1 MSTHG
6 QTSTGSILA
15 FKKTMADFYTA
26 RLMVTRYSRSLRGAG
41 RPRRRWAVFSLAALA
56 VCGGV
61 AWIAPTVLVLTHLRD
76 RPLEAA
82 FRGIDG
88 RVASRAATW
97 TWLGGIEYR
106 DVVLCDRSGRVV
118 MTVQRMLIDRG
129 LVALAIDPTQL
140 GTVRLV
146 GGEAMVEVRRGG
158 SGIEDILAPW
168 LAKSDRVASSPVSFE
183 LEVVDTTVDLIDLE
197 RRDAWR
203 ITDLIAAGTVRSDAT
218 LAGWTVSGRVL
229 HAPAAARTLAA
240 VPSGLPLAA
249 TVAAS
254 STRLDRTTIAAGAMA
269 TVSRDGG
276 CSVSSPAGIDHD
288 SARTLSITTNRLPLG
303 VSSVMATRF
312 DTSHLLDGLAD
323 VRLDITLPV
332 ALAGQ
337 AVAAGTR
344 TMQPGT
350 QITGMIAGSQ
360 LALCRSDTL
369 AELFTLDRCEIPLDV
384 TIDGRML
391 TIRNLKVSSPL
402 LKAEASGRIG
412 IPQGSVW
419 EWAEAIIGHDFALAA
434 DIDLAVASHAIP
446 GGLKV
451 RPDVRVL
458 AGQLQVA
465 AASHADGGER
475 VLEVRTTSRD
485 LAAVQ
490 GERQLRWNEPFTAWL
505 RGRRGPAQGDRL
517 RIEEARIASSA
528 VEVEGSGTA
537 ENSHIQWT
545 VDLGKLVQE
554 AAEVLDIKALTL
566 AGTARGQVDIQRLT
580 ADGTATAKISASLSA
595 FELVA
600 AGQPEWRDD
609 EITLEAEGTG
619 SMAGGAMLI
628 DTAHGVLSSSDDKLE
643 MTLTGGTLIDCAAGW
658 AANGQSAV
666 PWMRPAPQS
675 QGVSADWSLAG
686 DLGRWYAR
694 FAGITAA
701 MTRAMI
707 GSREGSGQGINTLQ
721 LAGKVQASAAL
732 ATRDNAWQITRAG
745 CEIEKLAASFS
756 GRQISEPRVV
766 ASAAGVFNPGT
777 GQVEISSAEILTAT
791 LSLRTGGFVILP
803 SPRGAMGNE
812 TIWDGLSRLRGKTQ
826 WQADVGRIEKWLLAM
841 PTASRWPA
849 GGRGWGTVEILD
861 TPTGLNVLVEATG
874 SQLTLSSAVTAKAPG
889 NSGDMQPR
897 QVWAEPTAKVV
908 LEVTRG
914 ITHSPDASV
923 GSTFADRMII
933 NKLSLESSTMAVAAT
948 GSIGELSAKRLV
960 DLGGTVT
967 YDWQLMS
974 QLLTPWTGGRLQVAG
989 GGPRPF
995 AMRGPLRSVPHVAM
1009 GGQPVP
1015 SGAEPQ
1021 PPENHSLA
1029 MPTDWL
1035 SSVRDR
1041 SEGINAGTHT
1051 RIALPVLSPKRPQ
1064 EADLAEWLRGISID
1078 TSTAW
1083 TAADMDGFRIDSGE
1097 MAVRLFEG
1105 QLALGPFEIAA
1116 SGGRLRGAPWVR
1128 LLPPPGELIVP
1139 PGRIIDRVA
1148 LSSRLCDQWIAW
1160 STPLLGHAAHT
1171 QGVVSVDLAGA
1182 RVPLGD
1188 PFGGEMSGQLIF
1200 ENLEVTPGSQTQPLV
1215 NLIVKLQSIIDPR
1228 FAFGDKVVLLRVR
1241 PDPVRVKMVER
1252 RLWHEGLVMEMGQLV
1267 VRSGGSVGEDGS
1279 LSMVVEV
1286 ALRGDLAGTLPVVAQ
1301 LLRTPLAIPLRG
1313 TVERPQFD
1321 ARAIDTIIG
1330 RIVENTAEA
1339 VITDGLSRGLEG
1351 LFGSPP
1357 PVPPK

>member
-1 MSTHG
+1 MSTRG
-6 QTSTGSILA
+6 QTSTISILA
-15 FKKTMADFYTA
+15 FKKTTDDFYTA
-26 RLMVTRYSRSLRGAG
+26 RLMVTRYSRSLRDAG

-56 VCGGV
+56 VGGGV
-61 AWIAPTVLVLTHLRD
+61 VWIAPTVLVLTHLRD

-82 FRGIDG
+82 FQGIDG
-88 RVASRAATW
+88 RVSSRAATW

-106 DVVLCDRSGRVV
+106 DLVLCDRSGRVV
-118 MTVQRMLIDRG
+118 VTVQRMLIDRG
-129 LVALAIDPTQL
+129 LLALAMDPTHL

-168 LAKSDRVASSPVSFE
+168 LAQSARVASSPMSFE
-183 LEVVDTTVDLIDLE
+183 LEVVDTTVDLVDLD

-203 ITDLIAAGTVRSDAT
+203 MSELIVAGTVRSDAT

-303 VSSVMATRF
+303 VSSVLATRF
-312 DTSHLLDGLAD
+312 DTPHLLDGLAD
-323 VRLDITLPV
+323 VRLDITLP
-332 ALAGQ
+332 AAPGGQ

-350 QITGMIAGSQ
+350 QVMGMIAGSQ

-369 AELFTLDRCEIPLDV
+369 AELVTLDRCEMPLDV

-391 TIRNLKVSSPL
+391 TIRNMKVSSPL

-419 EWAEAIIGHDFALAA
+419 EWAEAIIGDNFALAA
-434 DIDLAVASHAIP
+434 DIDLAAASLAIP

-458 AGQLQVA
+458 AGQLQVS
-465 AASHADGGER
+465 AASHPDGGER

-528 VEVEGSGTA
+528 VEVEASGTA
-537 ENSHIQWT
+537 ETSHMQWT

-554 AAEVLDIKALTL
+554 ASEVLDIKALTL

-580 ADGTATAKISASLSA
+580 DGGAATAKISASLSA

-628 DTAHGVLSSSDDKLE
+628 DTLHGVVSSSDDKLE
-643 MTLTGGTLIDCAAGW
+643 MTLTGGTLVDYAAGW
-658 AANGQSAV
+658 ASGQSDV

-675 QGVSADWSLAG
+675 QGVSADWSLVG
-686 DLGRWYAR
+686 DLGRWHAR
-694 FAGITAA
+694 FAGMTAA
-701 MTRAMI
+701 MTRATT
-707 GSREGSGQGINTLQ
+707 GSFKGSGQGIDTLT
-721 LAGKVQASAAL
+721 LTGKVKASAAL
-732 ATRDNAWQITRAG
+732 AARDSAWQIERAG
-745 CEIEKLAASFS
+745 CEIEKLAASFG
-756 GRQISEPRVV
+756 GRHISEPRVV
-766 ASAAGVFNPGT
+766 ASAAGVLNPGT
-777 GQVEISSAEILTAT
+777 GRVEISSAEILTAT
-791 LSLRTGGFVILP
+791 VSLRTGGFVILP
-803 SPRGAMGNE
+803 PPLNAMGNE
-812 TIWDGLSRLRGKTQ
+812 TIWDGLARLRGKTQ
-826 WQADVGRIEKWLLAM
+826 WQADIGRIEKWLVSM

-874 SQLTLSSAVTAKAPG
+874 SQLTLSSAATNKTPG
-889 NSGDMQPR
+889 NSGDVPSR
-897 QVWAEPTAKVV
+897 QVWAEPNAKVV

-914 ITHSPDASV
+914 ITHSPDARA

-933 NKLSLESSTMAVAAT
+933 NKLSLESSTIAVAAT
-948 GSIGELSAKRLV
+948 GSVGELSAKRLV
-960 DLGGTVT
+960 ELGGTVT

-995 AMRGPLRSVPHVAM
+995 AMRGPLGSVPHVAM

-1015 SGAEPQ
+1015 SSAEPQ

-1171 QGVVSVDLAGA
+1171 QGVVSVDVAGA

-1200 ENLEVTPGSQTQPLV
+1200 ENLEVTPGLQTQPLV

-1286 ALRGDLAGTLPVVAQ
+1286 ALRGDIAGTLPVVAQ